1 MFLGREGG
9 QTTPRK
15 RRDCTLTATSAMS
28 TPAQKMVAEQ
38 LLPNGVSDP
47 RVIEVM
53 SEIPREEFLSS
64 RVRRHAYEN
73 RALAIDCGQTISQPL
88 AVALL
93 TQSLAPTPEDRPL
106 EVPTRPG
113 YHAALLS
120 RLVR

>member
-9 QTTPRK
+9 QTTARK

-73 RALAIDCGQTISQPL
+73 RALAIDCGQTISHPLPLPLMTQPL
-88 AVALL
+88 PPTPADPPLD
-93 TQSLAPTPEDRPL
+93 APTP
-106 EVPTRPG
+106 
-113 YHAALLS
+113 A
-120 RLVR
+120 